1 MRKNQKGEF
10 LSSRVRYIAIGAVRP
25 NPQQPRRSFDET
37 ALREL
42 ADSIRAYGI
51 LQPLTVRD
59 KGGYYELVAGE
70 RRLRA
75 ARMAGL
81 REVPCLIAAVGEED
95 AALLAL
101 IENLQRRDLDY
112 LEEAAAI
119 SRLIGRYGL
128 SQQQAAEKLGKSQ
141 PAIAN
146 KLRLLRLGPPVT
158 DCLRQYGL
166 TERHARALLR
176 LTDPEQQ
183 LAAARHMGQRG
194 LNVAQAEQYI
204 DALGRPEPDGAAAA
218 ASHVHHQG
226 RAAVPEQRG
235 AGRATD
241 AVGGR
246 RRGGRPLRH
255 GRGDPLDHPH
265 SQAPARRGCYG
276 FVTHFPQGYGI
287 MGWHRVPLWRKGR
300 RGTSMEEN
308 IVSSVKTTEAADGAR
323 LEQIAPEK
331 PPVSGGRKAGLIV
344 GIVVGVLAL
353 AYIAACAVVQF
364 LYNDTALP
372 HTDVLGVDVSGQAAQ
387 QIEALWEQ
395 QGERVLHDTAV
406 T

>member
-1 MRKNQKGEF
+1 MLDTQILRLPVEA
-10 LSSRVRYIAIGAVRP
+10 IAP
-25 NPQQPRRSFDET
+25 NPYQPRTDFAPEPL
-37 ALREL
+37 AEL
-42 ADSIRAYGI
+42 ADSIRRHGI
-51 LQPLTVRD
+51 LQPLTVRRT
-59 KGGYYELVAGE
+59 KTGWELVAGE

-204 DALGRPEPDGAAAA
+204 DALAARNRTEPL
-218 ASHVHHQG
+218 
-226 RAAVPEQRG
+226 
-235 AGRATD
+235 
-241 AVGGR
+241 R
-246 RRGGRPLRH
+246 RRPTYIIKDVRLFLNSVERGVRLMQSAGVGAEVGRCDTDEEILLTIHIPKR
-255 GRGDPLDHPH
+255 R
-265 SQAPARRGCYG
+265 PAGV
-276 FVTHFPQGYGI
+276 VTD
-287 MGWHRVPLWRKGR
+287 
-300 RGTSMEEN
+300 S
-308 IVSSVKTTEAADGAR
+308 
-323 LEQIAPEK
+323 
-331 PPVSGGRKAGLIV
+331 
-344 GIVVGVLAL
+344 
-353 AYIAACAVVQF
+353 
-364 LYNDTALP
+364 
-372 HTDVLGVDVSGQAAQ
+372 
-387 QIEALWEQ
+387 
-395 QGERVLHDTAV
+395 
-406 T
+406 